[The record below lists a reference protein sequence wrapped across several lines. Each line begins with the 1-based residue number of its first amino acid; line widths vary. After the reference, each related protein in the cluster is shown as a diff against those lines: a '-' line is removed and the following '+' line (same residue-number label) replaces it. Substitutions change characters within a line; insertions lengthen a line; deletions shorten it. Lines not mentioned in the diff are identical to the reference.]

1 MSYSRNNPGA
11 PFQTVP
17 SFEVGSY
24 KLRMACACLLFF
36 AFSAIH
42 ATAQLQPEPPLP
54 TKQKKEDKK
63 KEKHGTGDLEWMW
76 QYSPD
81 PKDPTQKDGREHELI
96 QDPNYRPFLNE
107 YFTAPQ
113 SFWGSTTLDPRNS
126 KRKSLADTV
135 DDFLTVPGKVL
146 ADDNRYVTVTGH
158 VFRYPAG
165 RGLVFADL
173 NPSKPLVVFSAIDWI
188 RDSRPTSDPDAEYT
202 LWIFV
207 NQPPGTPQ
215 NPNSLPAPLVRS
227 LTRWV
232 AEPLAGSGIVQKIT
246 HAILVDPDGTP
257 HEIPVPTAAPKAAPE
272 EAAPLPKRK

>member
-1 MSYSRNNPGA
+1 MKLSRKIP
-11 PFQTVP
+11 
-17 SFEVGSY
+17 GSY
-24 KLRMACACLLFF
+24 KLRMACACLCLF
-36 AFSAIH
+36 AFSAVH
-42 ATAQLQPEPPLP
+42 AKAQLQPEPPLP

-63 KEKHGTGDLEWMW
+63 KDKHGSGDIEWMW

-81 PKDPTQKDGREHELI
+81 PKDPAQKDGREHDLI
-96 QDPNYRPFLNE
+96 QDPHYRDFLNE

-113 SFWGSTTLDPRNS
+113 SFWGSMTLDPRNT

-135 DDFLTVPGKVL
+135 DDFLTVPGNVL
-146 ADDNRYVTVTGH
+146 ADDNRYITVTGH

-173 NPSKPLVVFSAIDWI
+173 NPARPLVVFAAIDWI
-188 RDSRPTSDPDAEYT
+188 LDSQPTSDPDAEYT

-207 NQPPGTPQ
+207 NQAAGTPQ
-215 NPNSLPAPLVRS
+215 NPYNLPPPLVRS
-227 LTRWV
+227 LTRWM

-246 HAILVDPDGTP
+246 HAILVDSDGTP
-257 HEIPVPTAAPKAAPE
+257 HQISVPNAGPKPVTE